1 MSRTCPDAARSCV
14 AGDRSR
20 YGTSMADP
28 WNYAGPVTLPSGP
41 GVVTLVDES
50 TFAISGD
57 SGDIAPGAAQG
68 LFVRDTRILSRFEV
82 LVNGARTEPLAAITE
97 DPFSATFVS
106 RCLPSAGRADSTLMV
121 FRSRHVGQ
129 GMREEISLRNFAD
142 EASSCTIELF
152 IGADFAD
159 LFAVKEGRAGAEPST
174 GSVMAATS
182 DDSGSS
188 DTMDQSEGAPA
199 TVTYSYRR
207 GTVTRGVEIRFGE
220 GADLSSD
227 LVTFDI
233 IVPPRG
239 EWTTCIEIA
248 PVIDATTIAPRYRCG
263 EPIERASPTERLA
276 QWRRSIPQVETD
288 HPGLKEVIAR
298 SAEDLGALRIFDPD
312 YPERVV
318 VAAGAPWFMTVFG
331 RDSLLTAWMALLV
344 DPDLARGVLQT
355 LARFQGTDI
364 DPRHD
369 EEPGRILHEMRF
381 GDAASLSLGGGSI
394 YYGTA
399 DATPLFVMLLGE
411 MRRWGVAREMVD
423 ELLPNAARAIEW
435 IEKFGDAD
443 GDGYVEY
450 RRSTDRGLANQGWK
464 DSWDGI
470 RYGDGKVAEAPI
482 ALCEVQAYTYGAYL
496 ASAHFAFEAGDA
508 ATYERFRTK
517 ASQLKAA
524 FNRDFWLEDR
534 GFFAVGLDAD
544 KRPIDSMTS
553 NMGHCLWTGIVD
565 EDKARRVAEAL
576 VSPAMFSGWG
586 VRTLSTDSGGYNP
599 ISYHCGSVWPHDT
612 AIVAAGLARYGF
624 DGAAQQLIFA
634 LLDAATAQ
642 GGRLPELYS
651 GLDRG
656 ELTVPVGYPTSC
668 SPQAWAAASPL
679 LCLRTLLRL
688 DPWIP
693 YGRTWL
699 CPNLPEAIGYLKVE
713 GIPLAGSRVT
723 VEVGSEVDGGV
734 RIEGLPPEIEVIRE
748 PRRPSTAL

>member
-1 MSRTCPDAARSCV
+1 MTRS
-14 AGDRSR
+14 AG
-20 YGTSMADP
+20 TVPPMADP
-28 WNYAGPVTLPSGP
+28 WNFAGPVTQLGSTS

-50 TFAISGD
+50 TFAISGGA
-57 SGDIAPGAAQG
+57 GDISPGAAQG

-82 LVNGARTEPLAAITE
+82 LVDGMRTEPLAAVTD

-106 RCLPSAGRADSTLMV
+106 QCMPAPDRADSTLMV
-121 FRSRHVGQ
+121 FRSRYVGQ
-129 GMREEISLRNFAD
+129 GMREDLAIRNFAD
-142 EASSCTIELF
+142 EEAVCTVQVLL
-152 IGADFAD
+152 GSDFAD
-159 LFAVKEGRAGAEPST
+159 LFAVKEGRVGTEPPAGELST
-174 GSVMAATS
+174 TVLG
-182 DDSGSS
+182 DD
-188 DTMDQSEGAPA
+188 PA
-199 TVTYSYRR
+199 DPDDPTDPLTPRPRSTVVSSYRR
-207 GTVTRGVEIRFGE
+207 GGVVRGVEVRFAGPT
-220 GADLSSD
+220 LVTSD
-227 LVTFDI
+227 LVTFEVV
-233 IVPPRG
+233 VPPRG
-239 EWTTCIEIA
+239 QWTTCIEVG
-248 PVIDATTIAPRYRCG
+248 PVFDGTAVDPRYHCG
-263 EPIERASPTERLA
+263 EPIDRATPTERLA
-276 QWRRSIPQVETD
+276 QWRRQVPQVETS

-298 SAEDLGALRIFDPD
+298 SAEDLGALRIFDPEF
-312 YPERVV
+312 PERVV

-355 LARFQGTDI
+355 LARFQGTDV

-369 EEPGRILHEMRF
+369 EEPGAILHEMGF
-381 GDAASLSLGGGSI
+381 GEAASLSLGGGSI

-435 IEKFGDAD
+435 IEQFGDAD

-450 RRSTDRGLANQGWK
+450 TRGSERGLANQGWK

-470 RYGDGKVAEAPI
+470 RYADGRVAQAPI

-496 ASAHFAFEAGDA
+496 ATAHFAFEVGDSV
-508 ATYERFRTK
+508 TYDRFRAK
-517 ASQLKAA
+517 ATQLKAA
-524 FNRDFWLEDR
+524 FNRDFWLEDK
-534 GFFAVGLDAD
+534 GWYAVGLDAD
-544 KRPIDSMTS
+544 KRPIDSLTS
-553 NMGHCLWTGIVD
+553 NIGHCLWTGIVD
-565 EDKARRVAEAL
+565 EDKAHRVAEKL

-586 VRTLSTDSGGYNP
+586 VRTLSKDSGGYNP

-612 AIVAAGLARYGF
+612 ALVAARLARDGV
-624 DGAAQQLIFA
+624 DGAAQKLIFG
-634 LLDAATAQ
+634 LFDAAQAQ
-642 GGRLPELYS
+642 GGRLPELFS

-693 YGRTWL
+693 YGKTWL
-699 CPNLPEAIGYLKVE
+699 SPNLPEGIAYLKVA

-723 VEVGSEVDGGV
+723 IEVGSEVPGGV
-734 RIEGLPPEIEVIRE
+734 AVTGLPKEIELIRE
-748 PRRPSTAL
+748 PRRPSTAV